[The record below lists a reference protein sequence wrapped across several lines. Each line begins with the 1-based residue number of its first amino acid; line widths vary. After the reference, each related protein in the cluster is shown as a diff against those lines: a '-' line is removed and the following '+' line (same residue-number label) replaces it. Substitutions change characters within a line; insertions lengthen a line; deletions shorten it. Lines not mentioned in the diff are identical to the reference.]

1 MKVTFNQHIGIFE
14 NAISNEWC
22 DKVINFYK
30 KNNKFQ
36 KSRLKTEGTPSLMKA
51 DHSLDPGKVD
61 DNTIKYFYNL
71 LSNKI
76 LPKYNDKYN
85 FKYYDDFKY
94 TINDFKT
101 QKTLPSEGY
110 HLWHYENSTPDTTN
124 RLLVY
129 SVYLNDVNEGG
140 ETEFLYQ
147 SLRVKPKKGT
157 IVIWPAG
164 FTHYH
169 RGNPPLSGEKYITTG
184 WVNIEINN
192 NEILKK

>member
-110 HLWHYENSTPDTTN
+110 HLWHAENCHN
-124 RLLVY
+124 EYGVRQRLAVWSL
-129 SVYLNDVNEGG
+129 YLNDVEEGG
-140 ETEFLYQ
+140 ETEFLLQ
-147 SLRVKPKKGT
+147 SKRIKPEQGT
-157 IVIWPAG
+157 VCIFPAG
-164 FTHYH
+164 FTHIH
-169 RGNPPLSGEKYITTG
+169 RGNPPLSGKKYIATG
-184 WVNIEINN
+184 WISFPSNKRSN
-192 NEILKK
+192 